1 MSSKWNPFNAVA
13 PGGYMIKEVMDEK
26 NKVEMPILSEDQKME
41 LQERIVEACN
51 NQTLVTIRYFNR
63 GNINIKEGIIEKIDA
78 NARKIV
84 LNGGFSIFFSQII
97 EIC

>member
-41 LQERIVEACN
+41 IQEKIFEAFN
-51 NQTLVTIRYFNR
+51 NQEI
-63 GNINIKEGIIEKIDA
+63 INITYFRGGNMYNIEGIIEKIDI
-78 NARKIV
+78 NSRKIV
-84 LNGGFSIFFSQII
+84 INNGIPVFFSQII
-97 EIC
+97 EIS